1 MLSFLCWARP
11 YDLCRYCHRSIKP
24 FRDVGIDENLNPLA
38 TFPNAQTETAYRKK
52 NVNPRRNMSS
62 TIDYQEL
69 EVLARKGRWLAI
81 STVAGSGA
89 GHVGGPFS
97 AMDIMVALYFRV
109 MKIRPEE
116 PKWPE
121 RDRFILSKGH
131 SSIGQY
137 VVMALRGFLP
147 IEELKTFDKGGSRL
161 QGHPDVT
168 RLPGLETST
177 GSLGQGLS
185 VGLGMAL
192 GARMRGQKFQT
203 FVMIGDGE
211 LQEGMIWEA
220 LHVAPRYKLGNLTAI
235 LDWNGLQQFGWVLAI
250 NEQHRGDRRDPWSGI
265 DLRGIFEKLGWRC
278 LEIDGHDFSQIVPA
292 LESAK
297 ASGDSDQPTMIIAHT
312 IKGKGVHFT
321 EGKHEWHSKV
331 ATKEELQIVAA
342 ELDIVEAG
350 L

>member
-1 MLSFLCWARP
+1 
-11 YDLCRYCHRSIKP
+11 
-24 FRDVGIDENLNPLA
+24 
-38 TFPNAQTETAYRKK
+38 
-52 NVNPRRNMSS
+52 MSND
-62 TIDYQEL
+62 TDYKEL
-69 EVLARKGRWLAI
+69 EMLAGKGRWLAI

-97 AMDIMVALYFRV
+97 AMDILVALYFRV
-109 MKIRPEE
+109 MKIDPEQ
-116 PKWPE
+116 PRMPT

-131 SSIGQY
+131 ASIGQY
-137 VVMALRGFLP
+137 SVMALRGFLP
-147 IEELKTFDKGGSRL
+147 VEELKTFDKGGSRL

-185 VGLGMAL
+185 VGLGIAL
-192 GARMRGQKFQT
+192 GARLRGEKFQT

-220 LHVAPRYKLGNLTAI
+220 LHIAPRYRLGNLTAI

-250 NEQHRGDRRDPWSGI
+250 NEQHRGDRRDPWTGI

-278 LEIDGHDFSQIVPA
+278 IEIDGHDFAQIVPA
-292 LESAK
+292 LEAAK
-297 ASGDSDQPTMIIAHT
+297 AAGESDKPTMIIAHT

-331 ATKEELQIVAA
+331 ATKDELKIVAK
-342 ELDIVEAG
+342 ELGIEEAMA
-350 L
+350 

>member
-1 MLSFLCWARP
+1 
-11 YDLCRYCHRSIKP
+11 
-24 FRDVGIDENLNPLA
+24 
-38 TFPNAQTETAYRKK
+38 
-52 NVNPRRNMSS
+52 MSS
-62 TIDYQEL
+62 DTDYKEL
-69 EVLARKGRWLAI
+69 EMLARKGRWLAI

-97 AMDIMVALYFRV
+97 AMDILVTLYFRV
-109 MKIRPEE
+109 MKID
-116 PKWPE
+116 PKQPRMPA

-131 SSIGQY
+131 DSIGQY
-137 VVMALRGFLP
+137 SVMALRGFLP
-147 IEELKTFDKGGSRL
+147 VEELKTFDKGGSRL

-185 VGLGMAL
+185 VGLGIAL
-192 GARMRGQKFQT
+192 GARLRGEKFQT

-220 LHVAPRYKLGNLTAI
+220 LHIAPRYRLGNLTAI

-250 NEQHRGDRRDPWSGI
+250 NEQHRGDRRDPWTGI

-278 LEIDGHDFSQIVPA
+278 IEIDGHDFAQIVPA
-292 LESAK
+292 LEAAK
-297 ASGDSDQPTMIIAHT
+297 AAGESDKPTMIIAHT

-331 ATKEELQIVAA
+331 ATKDELKIVAK
-342 ELDIVEAG
+342 ELGIEEAMA
-350 L
+350 

>member
-1 MLSFLCWARP
+1 
-11 YDLCRYCHRSIKP
+11 
-24 FRDVGIDENLNPLA
+24 V
-38 TFPNAQTETAYRKK
+38 
-52 NVNPRRNMSS
+52 
-62 TIDYQEL
+62 
-69 EVLARKGRWLAI
+69 I

-203 FVMIGDGE
+203 FVMLGDGE

-235 LDWNGLQQFGWVLAI
+235 LDWNGLQQFGWVLAV
-250 NEQHRGDRRDPWSGI
+250 NEKHRGDRRDPWSGI
-265 DLRGIFEKLGWRC
+265 DLRSIFEKLGWRC

-297 ASGDSDQPTMIIAHT
+297 AAGDSDQPTMIIAHT
-312 IKGKGVHFT
+312 VKGKGVQFT

-331 ATKEELQIVAA
+331 ATKEELKIVAA
-342 ELDIVEAG
+342 ELGIAEAG
-350 L
+350 V

>member
-1 MLSFLCWARP
+1 
-11 YDLCRYCHRSIKP
+11 
-24 FRDVGIDENLNPLA
+24 
-38 TFPNAQTETAYRKK
+38 
-52 NVNPRRNMSS
+52 MSS
-62 TIDYQEL
+62 TTDYQEL
-69 EVLARKGRWLAI
+69 EALARKGRWLAI

-137 VVMALRGFLP
+137 AVMALRGFLP

-168 RLPGLETST
+168 RLPGLEIST

-185 VGLGMAL
+185 VGLGIAL
-192 GARMRGQKFQT
+192 GARMRGQKLHT

-235 LDWNGLQQFGWVLAI
+235 LDWNGLQQFGWLHEAG
-250 NEQHRGDRRDPWSGI
+250 ETGRGDRRDPWFRV
-265 DLRGIFEKLGWRC
+265 DLPAVLRGLGWNVI
-278 LEIDGHDFSQIVPA
+278 EINGHDFGEIIPA
-292 LESAK
+292 LQ
-297 ASGDSDQPTMIIAHT
+297 ASKSRGRVGKPTMILAHT
-312 IKGKGVHFT
+312 IKGKGVSFT
-321 EGKHEWHSKV
+321 EGKFEWHSKV
-331 ATKEELQIVAA
+331 AATGELEVAR
-342 ELDIVEAG
+342 
-350 L
+350 

>member
-1 MLSFLCWARP
+1 
-11 YDLCRYCHRSIKP
+11 
-24 FRDVGIDENLNPLA
+24 
-38 TFPNAQTETAYRKK
+38 
-52 NVNPRRNMSS
+52 MSNR
-62 TIDYQEL
+62 TDDYQEL
-69 EVLARKGRWLAI
+69 EALARKGRWLAI

-116 PKWPE
+116 PKWAE

-137 VVMALRGFLP
+137 AVMALRGFLP

-185 VGLGMAL
+185 VGLGIAL

-220 LHVAPRYKLGNLTAI
+220 LHIAPRYKLGNLTAI

-250 NEQHRGDRRDPWSGI
+250 NEQHRGDRRDPWTGI

-278 LEIDGHDFSQIVPA
+278 IEIDGHDFSQIVPA
-292 LESAK
+292 SESVK

-312 IKGKGVHFT
+312 VKGKGVHFT

-331 ATKEELQIVAA
+331 ATKEELRIVAEELGIA
-342 ELDIVEAG
+342 EARV
-350 L
+350 

>member
-1 MLSFLCWARP
+1 
-11 YDLCRYCHRSIKP
+11 
-24 FRDVGIDENLNPLA
+24 
-38 TFPNAQTETAYRKK
+38 
-52 NVNPRRNMSS
+52 MSNK
-62 TIDYQEL
+62 IDYHEL
-69 EVLARKGRWLAI
+69 EVLAQRGRWLAI

-97 AMDIMVALYFRV
+97 AMDMLIALYFRV
-109 MKIRPEE
+109 MNIRSEE
-116 PKWPE
+116 PRWTE

-147 IEELKTFDKGGSRL
+147 LEELKTFDKGGSRL
-161 QGHPDVT
+161 HGHPDVT
-168 RLPGLETST
+168 RLPGLDTST

-185 VGLGMAL
+185 VGLGFAL
-192 GARMRGQKFQT
+192 GARMRGQKFHT
-203 FVMIGDGE
+203 FVMLGDGE
-211 LQEGMIWEA
+211 LQEGMVWEA
-220 LHVAPRYKLGNLTAI
+220 LHIAPRYKLGNLTAI

-292 LESAK
+292 LENAK

-321 EGKHEWHSKV
+321 EGKHEWHSKI
-331 ATKEELQIVAA
+331 ATKEELKIVAA
-342 ELDIVEAG
+342 ELGIVEAG
-350 L
+350 V

>member
-1 MLSFLCWARP
+1 MSN
-11 YDLCRYCHRSIKP
+11 KT
-24 FRDVGIDENLNPLA
+24 ENQN
-38 TFPNAQTETAYRKK
+38 
-52 NVNPRRNMSS
+52 
-62 TIDYQEL
+62 L
-69 EVLARKGRWLAI
+69 EALARRGRWLAI
-81 STVAGSGA
+81 STVANSGA

-97 AMDIMVALYFRV
+97 AMDILVALYFRV
-109 MKIRPEE
+109 MKVRPDE

-131 SSIGQY
+131 SSVGQY
-137 VVMALRGFLP
+137 AVMALRGYLP
-147 IEELKTFDKGGSRL
+147 VEELKTFDKGGSRL

-168 RLPGLETST
+168 KLPGLETST

-185 VGLGMAL
+185 VGLGLAL
-192 GARMRGQKFQT
+192 GARMRGQKFHT

-220 LHVAPRYKLGNLTAI
+220 LHIAPRYKLGNLTAI

-278 LEIDGHDFSQIVPA
+278 LEINGHDFAQVVPA
-292 LESAK
+292 LESVK

-312 IKGKGVHFT
+312 IKGKGVPFHRR
-321 EGKHEWHSKV
+321 
-331 ATKEELQIVAA
+331 
-342 ELDIVEAG
+342 
-350 L
+350 

>member
-1 MLSFLCWARP
+1 
-11 YDLCRYCHRSIKP
+11 
-24 FRDVGIDENLNPLA
+24 
-38 TFPNAQTETAYRKK
+38 
-52 NVNPRRNMSS
+52 MSS
-62 TIDYQEL
+62 DTNYKKL
-69 EVLARKGRWLAI
+69 EMLARQGRWLAI

-97 AMDIMVALYFRV
+97 AMDILVALYFRV
-109 MKIRPEE
+109 MKIDPEQ
-116 PKWPE
+116 PRMPA

-131 SSIGQY
+131 ASIGQY
-137 VVMALRGFLP
+137 SVMALRGFLP
-147 IEELKTFDKGGSRL
+147 VEELKTFDKGGSRL

-185 VGLGMAL
+185 VGLGIAL
-192 GARMRGQKFQT
+192 GARLRGEKFQT

-220 LHVAPRYKLGNLTAI
+220 LHIAPRYRLGNLTAI

-250 NEQHRGDRRDPWSGI
+250 NEEHRGDRRDPWTGI

-278 LEIDGHDFSQIVPA
+278 IEIDGHDFAQIVPA
-292 LESAK
+292 LEAAK
-297 ASGDSDQPTMIIAHT
+297 ASGESDQPTMIIAHT

-331 ATKEELQIVAA
+331 ATKDELRVVAKELGIEEAIA
-342 ELDIVEAG
+342 
-350 L
+350 

>member
-1 MLSFLCWARP
+1 
-11 YDLCRYCHRSIKP
+11 
-24 FRDVGIDENLNPLA
+24 
-38 TFPNAQTETAYRKK
+38 
-52 NVNPRRNMSS
+52 MSS
-62 TIDYQEL
+62 TLDYQEM
-69 EVLARKGRWLAI
+69 EALARKGRWLAI

-109 MKIRPEE
+109 MKVRPEE
-116 PKWPE
+116 PGWPE

-185 VGLGMAL
+185 VGLGIAL
-192 GARMRGQKFQT
+192 GARMRGQKLHT

-211 LQEGMIWEA
+211 LQEEMIWEA

-235 LDWNGLQQFGWVLAI
+235 LDWNGLQQFGWLLSPL
-250 NEQHRGDRRDPWSGI
+250 EKHRGDRRDPWAGV
-265 DLRGIFEKLGWRC
+265 DLKTIFEKLGWRV
-278 LEIDGHDFSQIVPA
+278 LEIDGHDYAQIVPG
-292 LESAK
+292 LEAAK
-297 ASGDSDQPTMIIAHT
+297 GFGASDQPTMIIAHT
-312 IKGKGVHFT
+312 TKGKGV
-321 EGKHEWHSKV
+321 
-331 ATKEELQIVAA
+331 Q
-342 ELDIVEAG
+342 
-350 L
+350 

>member
-1 MLSFLCWARP
+1 
-11 YDLCRYCHRSIKP
+11 
-24 FRDVGIDENLNPLA
+24 
-38 TFPNAQTETAYRKK
+38 
-52 NVNPRRNMSS
+52 MSNR
-62 TIDYQEL
+62 TDDYKEL
-69 EVLARKGRWLAI
+69 EALARKGRWLAI

-109 MKIRPEE
+109 MKIKPEE

-137 VVMALRGFLP
+137 AVMALRGFLP
-147 IEELKTFDKGGSRL
+147 IEELKTFDKGGTRL

-220 LHVAPRYKLGNLTAI
+220 LHIAPRYKLGNLTAI
-235 LDWNGLQQFGWVLAI
+235 LDWNGLQQFAWVLAI
-250 NEQHRGDRRDPWSGI
+250 NEPHRGDRRDPWSGI

-278 LEIDGHDFSQIVPA
+278 IEINGHDFSQIVPA
-292 LESAK
+292 LESVK
-297 ASGDSDQPTMIIAHT
+297 ASGGSDQPTMIIAHT
-312 IKGKGVHFT
+312 VKGKGVHFT

-331 ATKEELQIVAA
+331 ATKEELKIVAEQLGIA
-342 ELDIVEAG
+342 EARV
-350 L
+350 

>member
-1 MLSFLCWARP
+1 
-11 YDLCRYCHRSIKP
+11 
-24 FRDVGIDENLNPLA
+24 
-38 TFPNAQTETAYRKK
+38 
-52 NVNPRRNMSS
+52 MS
-62 TIDYQEL
+62 TKTNDYQEL
-69 EVLARKGRWLAI
+69 EALARKARWLAI

-97 AMDIMVALYFRV
+97 AMDILVALYCRV

-137 VVMALRGFLP
+137 AVMALRGFLP

-185 VGLGMAL
+185 VGLGIAL
-192 GARMRGQKFQT
+192 GARLRGERFHT

-220 LHVAPRYKLGNLTAI
+220 LHIAPRYKLGRFRHA
-235 LDWNGLQQFGWVLAI
+235 
-250 NEQHRGDRRDPWSGI
+250 RGRRGCWGRS
-265 DLRGIFEKLGWRC
+265 RRC
-278 LEIDGHDFSQIVPA
+278 CYWCGSSLCA
-292 LESAK
+292 R
-297 ASGDSDQPTMIIAHT
+297 
-312 IKGKGVHFT
+312 
-321 EGKHEWHSKV
+321 
-331 ATKEELQIVAA
+331 
-342 ELDIVEAG
+342 
-350 L
+350 